1 MANEINAVAG
11 QLWGIP
17 MGEVYTAGP
26 GIKIDNV
33 HKVVSVDE
41 TVLYDG
47 STSGTSGDVTLS
59 EVITNFERIGI
70 FYSMNHAYLNGAY
83 NFGGKWMYL
92 DPADLSV
99 TKKFNINDFGCDG
112 NASNTMV
119 IRSDVYTVSNDL
131 TKFVHDIATQMFF
144 NGTSWAVNTTQHAI
158 MYKIVGINRKSA

>member
-1 MANEINAVAG
+1 MPEINSVAG
-11 QLWGIP
+11 QLVGIP

-99 TKKFNINDFGCDG
+99 TKKFNIHDFGCDG
-112 NASNTMV
+112 TSANTMV

-131 TKFVHDIATQMFF
+131 KKFVHDIATQMFF
-144 NGTSWAVNTTQHAI
+144 NGSSWGVTTAQHAI
-158 MYKIVGINRKSA
+158 VYKVVGINRKSA

>member
-17 MGEVYTAGP
+17 VGQVYTAGP

-33 HKVVSVDE
+33 NKVVRVDE

-70 FYSMNHAYLNGAY
+70 FYSMNHAYLNGNY
-83 NFGGKWMYL
+83 NFGGKWIYL

-112 NASNTMV
+112 TASNTMV
-119 IRSDVYTVSNDL
+119 LRSDVYTVSNDL
-131 TKFVHDIATQMFF
+131 KKFVHDIATQMFF
-144 NGTSWAVNTTQHAI
+144 NGTSWAVTTTKHAI
-158 MYKIVGINRKSA
+158 MYKVVGVNRISS